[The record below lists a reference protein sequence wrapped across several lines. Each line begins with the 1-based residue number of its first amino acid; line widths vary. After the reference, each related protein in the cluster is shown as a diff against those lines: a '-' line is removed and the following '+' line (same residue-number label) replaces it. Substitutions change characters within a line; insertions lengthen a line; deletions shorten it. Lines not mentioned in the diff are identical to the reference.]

1 MGLDQLQGY
10 ITGIILSIVIIAGGI
25 LFITNFADANPTLA
39 SDGKINDFNETMNKA
54 NEVKTAVDSMSGSI
68 ENAST
73 TNTGILGWLNA
84 LVGSIFD
91 GLKALF
97 ISFSFV
103 STAAEDSAE
112 LFKIPP
118 IFMGLLV
125 LILTIIIVFA
135 IWSAITKV

>member
-10 ITGIILSIVIIAGGI
+10 ITGIILSIIVIVGGI
-25 LFITNFADANPTLA
+25 LFLTTFTTTNPNLA
-39 SDGKINDFNETMNKA
+39 SDGKINNFNQTMNKA
-54 NEVKTAVDSMSGSI
+54 TEVTTAVNEMSGSI

-103 STAAEDSAE
+103 SVAAEESSTI
-112 LFKIPP
+112 FGIPP
-118 IFMGLLV
+118 IFMALLV
-125 LILTIIIVFA
+125 LILTIIIIFA